1 MNKITEDPKDINSC
15 DNPAPQGC
23 GAIHAMLW
31 TRDREGTLNY
41 LNREWFEYAGCFGEA
56 APARCW
62 MRAIHEEDLE
72 ETFGLIKSAFAQKSE
87 FTVQYRLRRHDGQY
101 RWIAD
106 CGAPR
111 YDAHGE
117 FDGYTGSCL
126 DIHDLKAGES
136 KLENYTE
143 DLELMIQDRI
153 YALHTK
159 ENQLKYFIESLPE
172 MAWIKDHN
180 GTYLLVNSAC
190 ADFMGTDAANIIG
203 KTDFDLL
210 PEALARKHTE
220 EDISVMLEGGPL
232 NYEQTVEKAGGGT
245 IHLEIIKWPV
255 YNHVD
260 EIIGLTGVARDITG
274 RKQAEIILKDTNVE
288 LEKQV
293 AERTRNLNREKSMI
307 ELFYNLIPS
316 GVFTCDK
323 NCVITSWNKR
333 AEIITGFQTSEVV
346 GKSCPFIR
354 HNCFDRPIT
363 VEELHQNQFIV
374 KEGEYVVTGGRKIYL
389 LKKTTA
395 LRDEAGVITGMIESF
410 EDITERR
417 DAEKEILKAQAEAER
432 ANKMKSSFLANMSH
446 EIRTPMNSIIGFADI
461 LFNTKLTDEQND
473 CLGYIKTS
481 SQTLLSL
488 INDILDFSKIE
499 AGKFEI
505 ENLEFDLNRVLY
517 EVAGIIT
524 PLLDAKK
531 LKVDLANTF
540 ALKHYLIG
548 DPNRIRQVILNFA
561 TNAIKFSGEDDI
573 KILFKLVSETESEA
587 TFTLGV
593 EDRGIGVSPEKIE
606 HIFSPFVQADSSTT
620 RRFGGTGLGLAIS
633 NQLVKLMGAEKIFV
647 ESKVGFGSRFYFTL
661 KLKKGAAIKD
671 AAVNRPSIK
680 LKEADDPEKFH
691 AKVLLAEDSPANIAL
706 MAKLMKILGH
716 DITVVENGLRAVEAA
731 RSQKFDLIFMDVQ
744 MPEMDGIE
752 ATRKIRESGIETPI
766 VAITAAALKDDID
779 SCLSAGMDAY
789 TSKPINV
796 VEIQELIK
804 KYAEDRRP

>member
-1 MNKITEDPKDINSC
+1 MNNIKEDPKAVNSS
-15 DNPAPQGC
+15 DKASPPFC
-23 GAIHAMLW
+23 GAVHAMLW
-31 TRDREGTLNY
+31 TRDREGALIFLNS
-41 LNREWFEYAGCFGEA
+41 EWFEYAGCPEDA
-56 APARCW
+56 SPARCW
-62 MRAIHEEDLE
+62 TRAVHEEDLE
-72 ETFGLIKSAFAQKSE
+72 GTLGLIKSAFAQKSE

-101 RWIAD
+101 RWLAD

-111 YDAHGE
+111 YDANGE

-126 DIHDLKAGES
+126 DIHDLKTGES

-180 GTYLLVNSAC
+180 GAYLLVNSAC
-190 ADFMGTDAANIIG
+190 ADFIGTNAADIIG

-220 EDISVMLEGGPL
+220 EDISVILEGRHL
-232 NYEQTVEKAGGGT
+232 NYEQTAEKAGGGT
-245 IHLEIIKWPV
+245 IHLEIIKRPV

-260 EIIGLTGVARDITG
+260 EIIGLAGVARDITD
-274 RKQAEIILKDTNVE
+274 RKKAEAILKDANLE
-288 LEKQV
+288 LERQV
-293 AERTRNLNREKSMI
+293 AERTRNLNREKDMI
-307 ELFYNLIPS
+307 ELFYNLVPS
-316 GVFTCDK
+316 GVFTCNV
-323 NCVITSWNKR
+323 NCVITSWNKS
-333 AEIITGFQTSEVV
+333 AEIITGLQAPDVV

-354 HNCFDRPIT
+354 LNCFDRPIT
-363 VEELHQNQFIV
+363 LEELSGNQFIV
-374 KEGEYVVTGGRKIYL
+374 KEGECVTEDGRKIYL

-395 LRDEAGVITGMIESF
+395 LRDETGVIAGMIESF
-410 EDITERR
+410 EDITKRR
-417 DAEKEILKAQAEAER
+417 DTEKEILKAQTEAER
-432 ANKMKSSFLANMSH
+432 ANKMKSDFLANMSH
-446 EIRTPMNSIIGFADI
+446 EIRTPMNSIIGFADM

-499 AGKFEI
+499 AGKLEI
-505 ENLEFDLNRVLY
+505 ESLEFDLNRVLY

-531 LKVDLANTF
+531 LRVDIANTF

-561 TNAIKFSGEDDI
+561 TNAIKFSRDGDI
-573 KILFKLVSETESEA
+573 KILFELVCETESDA
-587 TFTLGV
+587 TFTLGI
-593 EDRGIGVSPEKIE
+593 EDRGIGIAPEKIE

-633 NQLVKLMGAEKIFV
+633 NQLVKLMGAEKIFA
-647 ESKVGFGSRFYFTL
+647 ESRVGFGSKFYFTL
-661 KLKKGAAIKD
+661 KLKKGAVIKG
-671 AAVNRPSIK
+671 APVNRPSIK
-680 LKEADDPEKFH
+680 LKEADAREKFR
-691 AKVLLAEDSPANIAL
+691 AKVLLAEDSPANTAL

-716 DITVVENGLRAVEAA
+716 DITIAGNGLLAVEAA
-731 RSQKFDLIFMDVQ
+731 CKEKFDLIFMDVQ

-752 ATRKIRESGIETPI
+752 ATRKIREAGVETPI
-766 VAITAAALKDDID
+766 VAMTAAALKDDID
-779 SCLSAGMDAY
+779 SCLSAGMNAY

-796 VEIQELIK
+796 AEIQGLIQ
-804 KYAEDRRP
+804 KYAEDRRR